1 MCVQY
6 MYSIMFIRAAFCFS
20 PVSCSHCHCRT
31 STCRTTASLHFTC
44 FVLFLLSQ
52 LQGPG
57 APRLRLYMYL
67 LVAQSG
73 LTLSMSVRIR
83 SLHSTFFL
91 ACCATYR
98 KKKLIFP
105 CRYSTAVAAV
115 LNRFLLMTGS
125 GYRVGWLQ
133 FHSAVRLFSGS
144 NVNACSETVIVAIP
158 SAWCICVEIQQHP
171 SAPPLFTDMND
182 VRWRGMGSS
191 FGTYRIYFFLHGC
204 RNSRGFFGKED
215 RYV

>member
-98 KKKLIFP
+98 KKKTYISMPVFHRGSSGAESFSSDDWIWLP
-105 CRYSTAVAAV
+105 GRLAAV
-115 LNRFLLMTGS
+115 SFRG
-125 GYRVGWLQ
+125 
-133 FHSAVRLFSGS
+133 AVVLG
-144 NVNACSETVIVAIP
+144 
-158 SAWCICVEIQQHP
+158 QQRECMFRDRDSCHP
-171 SAPPLFTDMND
+171 ECLVHM
-182 VRWRGMGSS
+182 R
-191 FGTYRIYFFLHGC
+191 
-204 RNSRGFFGKED
+204 
-215 RYV
+215 